1 MFLAGFSSLLKH
13 FLLMHML
20 KHVVVMDILFVIS
33 IYIIF
38 LIRNLK
44 SGLVHIYAFEI

>member
-1 MFLAGFSSLLKH
+1 
-13 FLLMHML
+13 MHMS

-38 LIRNLK
+38 LIRNLN
-44 SGLVHIYAFEI
+44 LVWCTYMHLKFDAENLQAAWCCYLK